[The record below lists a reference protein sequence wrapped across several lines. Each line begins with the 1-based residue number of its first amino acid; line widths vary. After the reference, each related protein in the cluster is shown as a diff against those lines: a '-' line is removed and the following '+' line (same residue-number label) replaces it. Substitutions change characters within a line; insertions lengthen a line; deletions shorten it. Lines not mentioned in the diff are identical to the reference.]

1 MRIGG
6 DSDRLR
12 LMRSDVASQQPDDA
26 WTSRGNLE
34 RPEHPRRPG
43 RGSPSAVPANF
54 AKVPAFHALHA
65 CAQLVSQGLL
75 AFCECSG
82 LKYFQ

>member
-34 RPEHPRRPG
+34 WPEHPRRRGFRIAERRPG
-43 RGSPSAVPANF
+43 ELRESSLF
-54 AKVPAFHALHA
+54 RIFTL
-65 CAQLVSQGLL
+65 CLLVRSWCPKD
-75 AFCECSG
+75 F
-82 LKYFQ
+82 

>member
-34 RPEHPRRPG
+34 WPEHPRRRGFRIAERRPG
-43 RGSPSAVPANF
+43 ELRESSCSVFSPFACLSAAGVPRTF
-54 AKVPAFHALHA
+54 
-65 CAQLVSQGLL
+65 SLL
-75 AFCECSG
+75 R
-82 LKYFQ
+82 L

>member
-34 RPEHPRRPG
+34 WPEHPRRRGYRIAERRPG
-43 RGSPSAVPANF
+43 ELRETSVAIFRVSLLVRSCCPKGFWPSASV
-54 AKVPAFHALHA
+54 V
-65 CAQLVSQGLL
+65 G
-75 AFCECSG
+75 
-82 LKYFQ
+82 